1 MAEDANQY
9 GEQLYSRMQS
19 SGGLS
24 KYQVDKVL
32 ALQRL
37 DQEVSELGNKGLLGE
52 STWPGICLILTM
64 GRTTS
69 VVKGARKRST
79 DN

>member
-9 GEQLYSRMQS
+9 GEQLYSRMQR

-32 ALQRL
+32 ALQRR
-37 DQEVSELGNKGLLGE
+37 LGHALTVNRIE
-52 STWPGICLILTM
+52 AANGITYHQ
-64 GRTTS
+64 
-69 VVKGARKRST
+69 
-79 DN
+79 